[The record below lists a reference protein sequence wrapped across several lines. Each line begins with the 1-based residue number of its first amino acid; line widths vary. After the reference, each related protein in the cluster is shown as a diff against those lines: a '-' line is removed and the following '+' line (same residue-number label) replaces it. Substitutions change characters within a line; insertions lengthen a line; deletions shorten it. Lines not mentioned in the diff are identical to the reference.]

1 MTQFNQNGVL
11 PMNSIRFAVAALF
24 FSLIAGVTPLR
35 AQKAPTI
42 YVGLVSVTPTNTPL
56 LSAVEGGYF
65 KKYGLDV
72 KPLVMSGSSTALAAL
87 LSEEM
92 SFITIAGSGVINAH
106 LAGRDAVMI
115 AGTVNY
121 APYEMVV
128 SKDIKTVEDLKGKK
142 LGIARFGGSADFL
155 ARWGLEKHGL
165 TPGKDVIILQTGG
178 NPERLAAV
186 SQGAIQA
193 TLLEQS
199 FAYRAKK
206 AGLHTLIDYSTIGL
220 DYQHSGIG
228 TTKSF
233 VENHH
238 ELTTNFLKALIEGI
252 HRMKT
257 DRDFA
262 MKVIEHHLR
271 TNDPETLKIAY
282 EYNVPTVPDVPYVNL
297 KGIKF
302 LLDYIGENNPKAK
315 TAKPEDIGDNA
326 PLKEIAASGFLK
338 TLGIGH
344 F

>member
-1 MTQFNQNGVL
+1 MT
-11 PMNSIRFAVAALF
+11 PICFAVAAFF
-24 FSLIAGVTPLR
+24 FSLIVGLTPVS
-35 AQKAPTI
+35 AQSAPTI
-42 YVGLVSVTPTNTPL
+42 YVGLVSVTPTNTPV

-65 KKYGLDV
+65 RKYGLDV

-115 AGTVNY
+115 SGTVNY

-128 SKDIKTVEDLKGKK
+128 SKEIHTVEDLKGKK

-155 ARWGLEKHGL
+155 ARWALEKHGL
-165 TPGKDVIILQTGG
+165 APGKDVVILQTGG

-233 VENHH
+233 VEKHH

-302 LLDYIGENNPKAK
+302 LLDYIGETNPKAK

-326 PLKEIAASGFLK
+326 PLKEIEASGFLK

>member
-1 MTQFNQNGVL
+1 
-11 PMNSIRFAVAALF
+11 MNSIRFAVAALF
-24 FSLIAGVTPLR
+24 FSLIAGVTPVR

-199 FAYRAKK
+199 FAYRAKR

>member
-1 MTQFNQNGVL
+1 
-11 PMNSIRFAVAALF
+11 MNSIRFAVAALF
-24 FSLIAGVTPLR
+24 FSLIAGVTPVR

-315 TAKPEDIGDNA
+315 TAKPEDIGDNG
-326 PLKEIAASGFLK
+326 PLKELAASGFLK

>member
-1 MTQFNQNGVL
+1 
-11 PMNSIRFAVAALF
+11 MNSIRFAVAALF
-24 FSLIAGVTPLR
+24 FSLIAGVTPVR

-238 ELTTNFLKALIEGI
+238 ELTTNFLKALVEGI

>member
-1 MTQFNQNGVL
+1 
-11 PMNSIRFAVAALF
+11 MNSIRFSAAALF
-24 FSLIAGVTPLR
+24 FSFIAGVSSAG
-35 AQKAPTI
+35 AQSAPTI
-42 YVGLVSVTPTNTPL
+42 YVGLVSVTPTNTPV
-56 LSAVEGGYF
+56 LSAVQGGYF

-121 APYEMVV
+121 APYEMIV
-128 SKDIKTVEDLKGKK
+128 SKEVKTIEDLKGKK

-155 ARWGLEKHGL
+155 ARWALEKHGL
-165 TPGKDVIILQTGG
+165 MPGKDVIILQTGG

-233 VENHH
+233 VERHH
-238 ELTTNFLKALIEGI
+238 DLTTNFLKALIEGI

-271 TNDPETLKIAY
+271 TNDSESLKVAY
-282 EYNVPTVPDVPYVNL
+282 QYNVPTVPDVPYVNL

-315 TAKPEDIGDNA
+315 TAQPEDIADNE

>member
-1 MTQFNQNGVL
+1 MS
-11 PMNSIRFAVAALF
+11 SIRFASAVF
-24 FSLIAGVTPLR
+24 FVLSIVGVPGVS
-35 AQKAPTI
+35 AQNPPTI
-42 YVGLVSVTPTNTPL
+42 YVGLVSVTPTNVPI
-56 LSAVEGGYF
+56 LSAVDGGYF

-87 LSEEM
+87 LSGEM

-115 AGTVNY
+115 AGTVND

-155 ARWGLEKHGL
+155 ARWALEKHGL

-233 VENHH
+233 IDMHH
-238 ELTTNFLKALIEGI
+238 ELTINFLKALIEGI

-257 DRDFA
+257 DRAFA
-262 MKVIEHHLR
+262 IKVIEHHLR
-271 TNDPETLKIAY
+271 VNDPETLKIAY
-282 EYNVPTVPDVPYVNL
+282 DYNVPTVPDVPYVNL

-302 LLDYIGENNPKAK
+302 LLDYIGESNPKAK
-315 TAKPEDIGDNA
+315 NAKPENIGDNA
-326 PLKEIAASGFLK
+326 PLKEIEASGFLK

>member
-1 MTQFNQNGVL
+1 MTRKRFVL
-11 PMNSIRFAVAALF
+11 ASVFMAL
-24 FSLIAGVTPLR
+24 IVDVPNLR
-35 AQKAPTI
+35 AQTSPI
-42 YVGLVSVTPTNTPL
+42 YVGLVSVTPTNTPI
-56 LSAVEGGYF
+56 LSAVDGGYF

-72 KPLVMSGSSTALAAL
+72 KPLIMSGSSTALAAL
-87 LSEEM
+87 LSGEM

-106 LAGRDAVMI
+106 IAGRDAVMI

-121 APYEMVV
+121 APYELVV
-128 SKDIKTVEDLKGKK
+128 GKGIKSIEDLRGKK

-155 ARWGLEKHGL
+155 ARWALEKHGL
-165 TPGKDVIILQTGG
+165 TPGKDVIILQVGG

-199 FAYRAKK
+199 FASRAKK

-228 TTKSF
+228 ATRSF
-233 VENHH
+233 IEKHRD
-238 ELTTNFLKALIEGI
+238 LTTNFLKALIEGI

-257 DRDFA
+257 DRAFA
-262 MKVIEHHLR
+262 LKVIERHLR
-271 TNDPETLKIAY
+271 TSDPETLKVAY
-282 EYNVPTVPDVPYVNL
+282 NYNVPNVPDLPYVNL
-297 KGIKF
+297 KGIEF
-302 LLDYIGENNPKAK
+302 LLKYIGESNPEAK
-315 TAKPEDIGDNA
+315 RLKPEEIGDNG
-326 PLKEIAASGFLK
+326 PLKEIEASGFLK

>member
-24 FSLIAGVTPLR
+24 FSLIAGVTPVR

-282 EYNVPTVPDVPYVNL
+282 DYNVPTVPDVPYVNL

>member
-1 MTQFNQNGVL
+1 MNRLRWVSLVVFVALVVGVPCL
-11 PMNSIRFAVAALF
+11 H
-24 FSLIAGVTPLR
+24 
-35 AQKAPTI
+35 AQSSPI
-42 YVGLVSVTPTNTPL
+42 YVGLVSVTPTNTPI

-65 KKYGLDV
+65 KKYGLEV

-87 LSEEM
+87 LSGEM

-106 LAGRDAVMI
+106 IAGRDAVMI

-128 SKDIKTVEDLKGKK
+128 GKDIKSIEDLKGKK

-165 TPGKDVIILQTGG
+165 TPGKDVVILQVGG

-206 AGLHTLIDYSTIGL
+206 AGLRTLIDYSTIGL

-228 TTKSF
+228 TTRSF
-233 VENHH
+233 VEKHH
-238 ELTTNFLKALIEGI
+238 DLTINFLKALIEGI

-257 DRDFA
+257 DRAFA
-262 MKVIEHHLR
+262 LKVIEHHLR
-271 TNDPETLKIAY
+271 TSDPEALKVAY
-282 EYNVPTVPDVPYVNL
+282 DYNVPKVPDMPYVNL

-302 LLDYIGENNPKAK
+302 LLDYIGESHPEAK
-315 TAKPEDIGDNA
+315 NLKPEDIGDNE
-326 PLKEIAASGFLK
+326 PLKEIEASGFLK

>member
-1 MTQFNQNGVL
+1 
-11 PMNSIRFAVAALF
+11 MNPIRFLVATLF
-24 FSLIAGVTPLR
+24 FSFISGLGPAS
-35 AQKAPTI
+35 AQTARTI
-42 YVGLVSVTPTNTPL
+42 YVGLVSVTPANTPFL
-56 LSAVEGGYF
+56 CAVEGGYF
-65 KKYGLDV
+65 KKYALDV

-106 LAGRDAVMI
+106 LVVRDAVVI

-193 TLLEQS
+193 TVLEQS

-206 AGLHTLIDYSTIGL
+206 AGLHTVIDYSTI
-220 DYQHSGIG
+220 QR
-228 TTKSF
+228 
-233 VENHH
+233 
-238 ELTTNFLKALIEGI
+238 
-252 HRMKT
+252 HR
-257 DRDFA
+257 R
-262 MKVIEHHLR
+262 
-271 TNDPETLKIAY
+271 NKIIRR
-282 EYNVPTVPDVPYVNL
+282 N
-297 KGIKF
+297 
-302 LLDYIGENNPKAK
+302 
-315 TAKPEDIGDNA
+315 
-326 PLKEIAASGFLK
+326 
-338 TLGIGH
+338 
-344 F
+344 

>member
-1 MTQFNQNGVL
+1 
-11 PMNSIRFAVAALF
+11 MNPIRSSAAVLF
-24 FSLIAGVTPLR
+24 FSFIAGLTSAG
-35 AQKAPTI
+35 AQSAPTI
-42 YVGLVSVTPTNTPL
+42 YVGLVSVTPTNTPV

-121 APYEMVV
+121 APYEMIV
-128 SKDIKTVEDLKGKK
+128 SKEIKTVEDLKGKK

-155 ARWGLEKHGL
+155 ARWALEKHGL
-165 TPGKDVIILQTGG
+165 APGKDVIILQTGG

-233 VENHH
+233 VEGHND
-238 ELTTNFLKALIEGI
+238 LTTSFLKALIEGI

-282 EYNVPTVPDVPYVNL
+282 QYNVPTVPDVPYVNL

-315 TAKPEDIGDNA
+315 TAKPEDIADNA

>member
-1 MTQFNQNGVL
+1 
-11 PMNSIRFAVAALF
+11 MNPIRFSAAAFF
-24 FSLIAGVTPLR
+24 FSFIAGLTPAG
-35 AQKAPTI
+35 AQSAPTI
-42 YVGLVSVTPTNTPL
+42 YVGLVSVTPTNTPV

-121 APYEMVV
+121 APYEMIV
-128 SKDIKTVEDLKGKK
+128 SKEIKTIEDLKGKK

-155 ARWGLEKHGL
+155 ARWALEKHGL
-165 TPGKDVIILQTGG
+165 APGKDVIILQTGG

-206 AGLHTLIDYSTIGL
+206 AGLHTLIDYATIGL

-233 VENHH
+233 VEKHH

-271 TNDPETLKIAY
+271 TNDPETLKVAY
-282 EYNVPTVPDVPYVNL
+282 DYNVPTVPDDPYVNL

-315 TAKPEDIGDNA
+315 TAKPEDIADNE

>member
-1 MTQFNQNGVL
+1 MRPN
-11 PMNSIRFAVAALF
+11 RFLATVFF
-24 FSLIAGVTPLR
+24 FSLVAVVPRLD
-35 AQKAPTI
+35 AQNLPTI
-42 YVGLVSVTPTNTPL
+42 YVGLVSVTPTNTPI
-56 LSAVEGGYF
+56 LSAVDGGYF

-121 APYEMVV
+121 APYELVV
-128 SKDIKTVEDLKGKK
+128 AKDIKTMADLKGKK

-155 ARWGLEKHGL
+155 ARWALQKYGL

-199 FAYRAKK
+199 SAYQAKK

-228 TTKSF
+228 TTESF
-233 VENHH
+233 INKHR

-257 DRDFA
+257 DREFA
-262 MKVIEHHLR
+262 FKVIAHHLR
-271 TNDPETLKIAY
+271 ISDPETLKIAY

-302 LLDYIGENNPKAK
+302 LLDYIAESNPKAAH
-315 TAKPEDIGDNA
+315 AKPEDIGDNK

-338 TLGIGH
+338 TIGIGGS
-344 F
+344 

>member
-1 MTQFNQNGVL
+1 
-11 PMNSIRFAVAALF
+11 MNSIRFAVAALF
-24 FSLIAGVTPLR
+24 FSLIAGVNPVR

-199 FAYRAKK
+199 FAYRAKR

-238 ELTTNFLKALIEGI
+238 ELTTNFLKALVEGI

-315 TAKPEDIGDNA
+315 TAKPEDIGDNG
-326 PLKEIAASGFLK
+326 PLKELAASGFLK

>member
-1 MTQFNQNGVL
+1 SREREGWFMTRMRFVL
-11 PMNSIRFAVAALF
+11 ASVFMAL
-24 FSLIAGVTPLR
+24 IVDVPNLR
-35 AQKAPTI
+35 AQTSPI
-42 YVGLVSVTPTNTPL
+42 YVGLVSVTPTNTPI
-56 LSAVEGGYF
+56 LSAVDGGYF

-72 KPLVMSGSSTALAAL
+72 KPLIMSGSSTALAAL
-87 LSEEM
+87 LSGEM

-106 LAGRDAVMI
+106 IAGRDAVMI

-121 APYEMVV
+121 APYELVV
-128 SKDIKTVEDLKGKK
+128 GKGIKSIEDLRGKK

-165 TPGKDVIILQTGG
+165 TPGKDVIILQVGG

-199 FAYRAKK
+199 FASRAKK

-228 TTKSF
+228 ATRSF
-233 VENHH
+233 IEKHRD
-238 ELTTNFLKALIEGI
+238 LTTNFLKALIEGI

-257 DRDFA
+257 DRAFA
-262 MKVIEHHLR
+262 LKVIERHLR
-271 TNDPETLKIAY
+271 TSDPETLKVAY
-282 EYNVPTVPDVPYVNL
+282 DYNVPNVPDLPYVNL
-297 KGIKF
+297 KGIEF
-302 LLDYIGENNPKAK
+302 LLKYIGESNPEAK
-315 TAKPEDIGDNA
+315 RLKPEEIGDNG
-326 PLKEIAASGFLK
+326 PLKEIEASGFLK

>member
-1 MTQFNQNGVL
+1 
-11 PMNSIRFAVAALF
+11 MNSIRFAVAALF
-24 FSLIAGVTPLR
+24 FSLIAGVTPVR

-238 ELTTNFLKALIEGI
+238 ELTTNFLKALVEGI

-302 LLDYIGENNPKAK
+302 LLDSIGENNPKAK

>member
-1 MTQFNQNGVL
+1 
-11 PMNSIRFAVAALF
+11 MNPIRFSAAVLF
-24 FSLIAGVTPLR
+24 VSFIAGLASAG
-35 AQKAPTI
+35 AQGTPTI
-42 YVGLVSVTPTNTPL
+42 YVGLVSVTPTNTPV

-121 APYEMVV
+121 APYEMIV
-128 SKDIKTVEDLKGKK
+128 SKEIKTVEDLKGKK

-155 ARWGLEKHGL
+155 ARWALEKHGL
-165 TPGKDVIILQTGG
+165 APGKDVIILQTGG

-233 VENHH
+233 VETHH
-238 ELTTNFLKALIEGI
+238 DLTTNFLKALMEGI

-271 TNDPETLKIAY
+271 TDDPETLKVAY
-282 EYNVPTVPDVPYVNL
+282 QYNVPAVPDVPYVNL
-297 KGIKF
+297 KGVKF

-315 TAKPEDIGDNA
+315 TAKPEDIADNE

>member
-1 MTQFNQNGVL
+1 MSRVQTFLAICLLSL
-11 PMNSIRFAVAALF
+11 P
-24 FSLIAGVTPLR
+24 VTDAHLN
-35 AQKAPTI
+35 AQTSPTI
-42 YVGLVSVTPTNTPL
+42 YVGLVSVTPTNTPI
-56 LSAVEGGYF
+56 LSAVDGGYF

-72 KPLVMSGSSTALAAL
+72 KPLVMSGSSTAISAL

-128 SKDIKTVEDLKGKK
+128 GKDIKTIEDLKGKK

-165 TPGKDVIILQTGG
+165 KPGKDVIILQTGG

-186 SQGAIQA
+186 TQGAIQA

-206 AGLHTLIDYSTIGL
+206 AGLHTLIDYSMVGL

-228 TTKSF
+228 TTESF
-233 VENHH
+233 IEKHRD
-238 ELTTNFLKALIEGI
+238 LTTNFLKALIEGI

-257 DRDFA
+257 DRAFA
-262 MKVIEHHLR
+262 LKVIERHLR
-271 TNDPETLKIAY
+271 TSDPETLKVAY
-282 EYNVPTVPDVPYVNL
+282 EYNVPNVPDVPYVNL

-302 LLDYIGENNPKAK
+302 LLDYIGETNPKARS
-315 TAKPEDIGDNA
+315 AKPEDIGDNG
-326 PLKEIAASGFLK
+326 PLKAIEASGFLK
-338 TLGIGH
+338 TIGLGH
-344 F
+344 S